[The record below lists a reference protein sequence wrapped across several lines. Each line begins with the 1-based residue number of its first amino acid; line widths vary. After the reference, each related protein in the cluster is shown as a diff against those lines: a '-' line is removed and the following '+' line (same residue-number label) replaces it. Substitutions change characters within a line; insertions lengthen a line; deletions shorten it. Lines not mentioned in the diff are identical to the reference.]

1 MSNKEMGAQTGEA
14 RQAGARN
21 INPVVWSAL
30 ALAVI
35 LLFNLIFTR
44 GFFSITIKEGHLFG
58 SLIDIL
64 KRASPTLLI
73 ALGMTLVIATKGID
87 ISVGSVA
94 AIAGSVAALVV
105 RGGDI
110 NYLQQTIHATVPL
123 FPVFAFALI
132 AAAICGLFNGFLVSF
147 VGIQPIV
154 ATLILMITG
163 RGVAVLLT
171 GGYVLNFDHAR
182 FQFVGVGYFLGFP
195 FPFILAVGVFVIV
208 FFLTKITPLGLL
220 IQATGGNPTASRY
233 SGVNTRVVRML
244 VYLIS
249 GLCAGIAGII
259 ITADV
264 RSADANYMG
273 LWLELDAILAVVIGG
288 TAMSGG
294 RYRLFG
300 TIFGA
305 LIIQSLITTI
315 LTRGV
320 QVQFTLI
327 VKSLV
332 VIFVILIQSERTRE
346 FFTKSRRKITSTG

>member
-1 MSNKEMGAQTGEA
+1 
-14 RQAGARN
+14 
-21 INPVVWSAL
+21 VFFYAL
-30 ALAVI
+30 L
-35 LLFNLIFTR
+35 
-44 GFFSITIKEGHLFG
+44 
-58 SLIDIL
+58 
-64 KRASPTLLI
+64 
-73 ALGMTLVIATKGID
+73 
-87 ISVGSVA
+87 
-94 AIAGSVAALVV
+94 
-105 RGGDI
+105 
-110 NYLQQTIHATVPL
+110 
-123 FPVFAFALI
+123 

-182 FQFVGVGYFLGFP
+182 FEFIGIGHLFGLP
-195 FPFILAVGVFVIV
+195 FPLILAVGVFIIV
-208 FFLTKITPLGLL
+208 FVLTKITPLGLL

-259 ITADV
+259 ITSDV
-264 RSADANYMG
+264 KSADANFMG
-273 LWLELDAILAVVIGG
+273 LYMELDAILAVVIGG

-294 RYRLFG
+294 RYKLFG
-300 TIFGA
+300 TILGA
-305 LIIQSLITTI
+305 LIIQSLVTTI

-320 QVQFTLI
+320 QVQFTMI
-327 VKSLV
+327 VKSIV

-346 FFTKSRRKITSTG
+346 FFSKSIKRTISTG

>member
-1 MSNKEMGAQTGEA
+1 MSDNGAGTQISEI
-14 RQAGARN
+14 RQASPRN
-21 INPVVWSAL
+21 ISPIVWSVL

-64 KRASPTLLI
+64 KRVSPTLII

-110 NYLQQTIHATVPL
+110 NYLQETIHATVPL

-147 VGIQPIV
+147 IGIQPIV

-182 FQFVGVGYFLGFP
+182 FEFIGIGHLFALP
-195 FPFILAVGVFVIV
+195 FPLILTVGVFAIV
-208 FFLTKITPLGLL
+208 FIVTKVTPLGLL

-233 SGVNTRVVRML
+233 SGINTRLVKML

-249 GLCAGIAGII
+249 GICAGIAGII
-259 ITADV
+259 ITSDV
-264 RSADANYMG
+264 KSADANFMG
-273 LWLELDAILAVVIGG
+273 LWMELDAILAVVIGG
-288 TAMSGG
+288 TAMTGG
-294 RYRLFG
+294 RYKLFG
-300 TIFGA
+300 TVIGA

-346 FFTKSRRKITSTG
+346 FLTKSRRKITSTG